1 VQVMRLLREH
11 AQAIDTVA
19 LQRARNQIA
28 MRGLRLQERPARH
41 LEAAALDLFCL
52 GRVRTPAELAAASRA
67 VRPAQ
72 LREVFAR
79 MRATLP
85 AIAMTGRLRA
95 GLNERVLE
103 LTAPGAA

>member
-1 VQVMRLLREH
+1 
-11 AQAIDTVA
+11 
-19 LQRARNQIA
+19 
-28 MRGLRLQERPARH
+28 
-41 LEAAALDLFCL
+41 
-52 GRVRTPAELAAASRA
+52 
-67 VRPAQ
+67 
-72 LREVFAR
+72 